1 MWPIPPEII
10 LSQTNNKTAC
20 FVSFPLY
27 RLIIVILVF
36 ITRQDE
42 TDKNMDVVA
51 TLINLSLSLWG
62 MAMLWNVFLGS
73 NVLFIRLLGKL
84 ACPCSVALCTSYLFT
99 HYSHTH
105 IQILEM
111 PIGDQCFPQITDKR
125 SDTFEESAGT
135 QLTQLFVSKYV
146 YKVWDDILIVILLLP
161 AQYTL
166 RGTLIWFLFLIEWPP
181 TISPC
186 SLVY

>member
-1 MWPIPPEII
+1 MRQ
-10 LSQTNNKTAC
+10 L
-20 FVSFPLY
+20 VSFPLY

-51 TLINLSLSLWG
+51 TLILNLSLSLWG

-125 SDTFEESAGT
+125 SDTFEEGAGT

-166 RGTLIWFLFLIEWPP
+166 RGTLIWFLFLIEWSP
-181 TISPC
+181 ILSPC